1 MAPYKNISLACDWNT
16 LQVWLPVTSTN
27 EEKLI
32 AQVVYLPIDPKPL
45 CAFFVESTHHLSFQ
59 DQFVPLFT
67 KATRS
72 ALTMIQALQFAMTS
86 STTQIRPHFSKSM
99 DISTLEDSQVLS
111 AFPYDIRFLDLS
123 PEDANDF
130 GLNPLLPVQSSLG
143 IHATVM
149 DSADRAGLDP
159 LDFGKGGKSRRE
171 SSKGKGKKGKGK
183 GKAHTNAPL
192 YKGRKDDRDDRDDW
206 RDDTP
211 DRSWSKNWNNNR
223 WFTNDGST
231 QSQGHKSSASK
242 WDKGQQRSSHVAL
255 VCRLCLTCHWLLGFN
270 LNCHECTGA
279 GATTYFEELVAAGCK
294 VSPDPSPPIPPME
307 CPFGDPPCST
317 FLGHGACAVCRHL
330 QSLWLRF
337 ARHNNDP
344 PLDFLREA
352 LQLALEHRIHGVL
365 KWDTDKS
372 LWDHTYSW
380 IDEVTYDMTAPA
392 PHFTFLRDLTREC
405 YEESWPLP
413 CEPSGACYAWKP
425 WTPDR
430 IEQGDWTNFGSLASA
445 TYDQTS
451 LTLEC
456 FKNALVQYITKWLDN
471 NGFWTTF
478 EFLYPGAE
486 VNLLAT
492 NDMIPWDALIA
503 FSWHLACEESRAWNN
518 HWNQANLKVIY
529 KATLQDY
536 TGPPSEWAAEQFV
549 QSILEDQ
556 EFLAIFLGQEPHVNQ
571 RLAKLSAS
579 ASYLTDTCYWQIA
592 HLFGV
597 LTTGKQQKQL
607 PNDELAYLWNLIADL
622 VPNNHPS
629 RYAAQSG
636 KQRHWNNKGNSMEIL
651 LLLMFE
657 NSHSAFWTI
666 LLVLFYMQHHRSNYS
681 WKINVY

>member
-1 MAPYKNISLACDWNT
+1 
-16 LQVWLPVTSTN
+16 
-27 EEKLI
+27 
-32 AQVVYLPIDPKPL
+32 
-45 CAFFVESTHHLSFQ
+45 
-59 DQFVPLFT
+59 
-67 KATRS
+67 
-72 ALTMIQALQFAMTS
+72 MIQALQFAMTS

-183 GKAHTNAPL
+183 GKGKAHTNAPL

-223 WFTNDGST
+223 WFTNYGST

-242 WDKGQQRSSHVAL
+242 WDKGQQRSSHVVL
-255 VCRLCLTCHWLLGFN
+255 VCRLCLTCHRLLGFN

-279 GATTYFEELVAAGCK
+279 GAKTYFEELVAAGCK

-337 ARHNNDP
+337 ARHNTDP
-344 PLDFLREA
+344 PLDFLRGA

-380 IDEVTYDMTAPA
+380 IDEVTSDMTAPA

-413 CEPSGACYAWKP
+413 CEPSGAGYAWKP
-425 WTPDR
+425 WTPDQ
-430 IEQGDWTNFGSLASA
+430 IEQGDWTLNFGSLASA

-451 LTLEC
+451 LPLEC

-486 VNLLAT
+486 VNPPCHQWHDPLGCTHCPLLALGLRRVSCLEQ
-492 NDMIPWDALIA
+492 PLEPGKSEGYLQGHVARLHGPALGVGGRAICP
-503 FSWHLACEESRAWNN
+503 FHLGWPRIFGHLLGPGAACEPTAC
-518 HWNQANLKVIY
+518 QAVCLSVLLDGHLLL
-529 KATLQDY
+529 ADC
-536 TGPPSEWAAEQFV
+536 PPLWCAYHREAAETTSQRRAGVPVEFDCGPCPNQPPITV
-549 QSILEDQ
+549 CCPIRQAAPLEQQRKFHGNPPVADVWK
-556 EFLAIFLGQEPHVNQ
+556 LAFRLLDHSPCPLLYAASSFQLLMENQ
-571 RLAKLSAS
+571 
-579 ASYLTDTCYWQIA
+579 C
-592 HLFGV
+592 V
-597 LTTGKQQKQL
+597 LTISAWRRTERRPPGRF
-607 PNDELAYLWNLIADL
+607 
-622 VPNNHPS
+622 H
-629 RYAAQSG
+629 QS
-636 KQRHWNNKGNSMEIL
+636 
-651 LLLMFE
+651 
-657 NSHSAFWTI
+657 
-666 LLVLFYMQHHRSNYS
+666 
-681 WKINVY
+681 